1 MGVLVYSFGF
11 TVYGRG
17 CRAEG
22 LGLGIWGEKGVGR
35 IYFGVNGQWFFWLR
49 VQDFKCWAGGLGSES

>member
-35 IYFGVNGQWFFWLR
+35 IYFGVNGQLFFGSGSKISN
-49 VQDFKCWAGGLGSES
+49 VGLGV